1 MENHFLKE
9 HRVNTLSF
17 LKDLAIAISGLIA
30 LFTFFNGLLEYK
42 RQGAQKRVE
51 HFVTL
56 RRRLKENPAFKEIT
70 HMLFTNDPALAHFN
84 AQDKRDYIGL
94 LEEVALLVNS
104 RLIYPDVAHYMFG
117 HYTVHAYDSKYFWSN
132 VERDEVY
139 WTLFMD
145 FAQEMKR
152 KEKDFRYKRKNLHF

>member
-1 MENHFLKE
+1 MF
-9 HRVNTLSF
+9 TLSF

-56 RRRLKENPAFKEIT
+56 RRRLKENPAFKEIS
-70 HMLFTNDPALAHFN
+70 HMLFTNDPALANFN

-94 LEEVALLVNS
+94 LEEVALLRNS
-104 RLIYPDVAHYMFG
+104 GLIYPEVAHYMFG
-117 HYTVHAYDSKYFWSN
+117 YYTVRCYDSPYFWSN
-132 VERDEVY
+132 VDRDGIY

-152 KEKDFRYKRKNLHF
+152 KEEGYRFNRKNLHF